1 MYVFYFYIFS
11 DSQMCLR
18 YIAYWGG
25 KTNIV
30 FIGDSRIRQL
40 FYGFVSL
47 INPKYTVDKELIHHN
62 LNYSDEELKVN
73 IVSKRTKLYVLYYI
87 FFILVFCTNL
97 YTNYVIFMIWLF

>member
-1 MYVFYFYIFS
+1 
-11 DSQMCLR
+11 MCLR

-25 KTNIV
+25 KTHIV

-47 INPKYTVDKELIHHN
+47 INPKYVIEKELAHHN

-73 IVSKRTKLYVLYYI
+73 IVSKEIESLYFKEHFI
-87 FFILVFCTNL
+87 FLFLVIK
-97 YTNYVIFMIWLF
+97 Y